1 MRYIRRATTT
11 QFVDSLFIVPRLTL
25 DDMQRWRVLIDGKH
39 FGRLRSVMA
48 PNEDSARQKAIDFY
62 QIEPTLV
69 RVVPITSNS
78 TKPKARDQLDDL
90 WHRRPASLF

>member
-1 MRYIRRATTT
+1 MHYIRRDTTT
-11 QFVDSLFIVPRLTL
+11 QFVDSVFIVSRLTL
-25 DDMQRWRVLIDGKH
+25 DGMQRWRILIDGKH
-39 FGRLRSVMA
+39 SGRLRSVMA
-48 PNEDSARQKAIDFY
+48 PDDDTARQKAIDFY

-69 RVVPITSNS
+69 RVVPITSNR

>member
-1 MRYIRRATTT
+1 MRYIRRDTAT
-11 QFVDSLFIVPRLTL
+11 QFVDSLFIVPRLTV
-25 DDMQRWRVLIDGKH
+25 DGQSWQVLIGGKH
-39 FGRLRSVMA
+39 SGRLRSVMA
-48 PNEDSARQKAIDFY
+48 PDEDSARQKAIDFY
-62 QIEPTLV
+62 QIEPTLA